1 MRFNNFFMEYKLGLE
16 EIRSLI
22 PWDRLP
28 MYRKV
33 LVFALII
40 LSVAYMILS
49 LFQEQLGAIFFST
62 TSIIYIT
69 LFLQLMT
76 FFAYFNSKKDNCKRM
91 LEEHY
96 KPYSRAR
103 INMLKDLL
111 KKYGIKLDTD
121 DAVDK
126 LDLLIQQA
134 EEDKIYNN
142 PLFDFKKSIKL
153 LGAGIIPAIIYVADQ
168 FAERASMEEIIAV
181 ATFYIV
187 VFSMIFAI
195 IFAVQPGIMRIIYPD
210 NDKYEKLIYD
220 LKQLKIFPYIDITT
234 NDNQ

>member
-1 MRFNNFFMEYKLGLE
+1 
-16 EIRSLI
+16 
-22 PWDRLP
+22 
-28 MYRKV
+28 
-33 LVFALII
+33 
-40 LSVAYMILS
+40 
-49 LFQEQLGAIFFST
+49 
-62 TSIIYIT
+62 
-69 LFLQLMT
+69 
-76 FFAYFNSKKDNCKRM
+76 M

-103 INMLKDLL
+103 ITMLKDLL

-134 EEDKIYNN
+134 EEGKIYNN

-234 NDNQ
+234 NNNQ